1 MKALLLDVKTLL
13 RDSIYVKEIHAK
25 QLDEEFHFH
34 NACEIALILKSSG
47 KRIIG
52 DNIEDF
58 TEGDLI
64 IMGPN
69 LPHVSYT
76 SNIDSAKV
84 HALVVYFHPDWL
96 AEPHLNSVDFI
107 GLRELFE
114 DLNRG
119 IKILGITKKKVIRS
133 LFKLKDSK
141 GLQRIITILE
151 ILDIISKSNEYVCLA
166 SNGYANSYSHKD
178 VKRMDKVYK
187 YVMEHF
193 TEEIMLEHIAS
204 IANLTPTSF
213 CKFFK
218 TKTNKTFS
226 NFVNEVRIASACK
239 LLCDDNLSI
248 SQICF
253 NCGYNNLTNFN
264 KNFKQ
269 ITTMV
274 PSVYK
279 AKVKVKYN

>member
-1 MKALLLDVKTLL
+1 MKPLLLDVKSLL
-13 RDSIYVKEIHAK
+13 RDSIHVKEIHTA
-25 QLDEEFHFH
+25 QFDEEFHFH

-58 TEGDLI
+58 CEGDLTL
-64 IMGPN
+64 MGPN
-69 LPHVSYT
+69 LPHVTYT
-76 SNIDSAKV
+76 NNVDSPKV

-96 AEPHLNSVDFI
+96 TESHLNSVDFV

-114 DLNRG
+114 DINRG
-119 IKILGITKKKVIRS
+119 IKILGNTKKKVIRS
-133 LFKLKDSK
+133 LLRLKDSK

-151 ILDIISKSNEYVCLA
+151 ILEVISKSNEYICLA
-166 SNGYANSYSHKD
+166 SKGYANSYTHKD

-193 TEEIMLEHIAS
+193 SEEIMLEDIAS
-204 IANLTPTSF
+204 IANLTPTAF

-218 TKTNKTFS
+218 TKTNNTFS
-226 NFVNEVRIASACK
+226 NFVNEVRIAFACK

-253 NCGYNNLTNFN
+253 NCGFNNLTSFN

-269 ITTMV
+269 YTKMV
-274 PSVYK
+274 PSVYR
-279 AKVKVKYN
+279 ANINRKYF